1 MDPKS
6 SRTSSKNV
14 KVPAKAAPSSTVDVS
29 LKHILIGFTVLF
41 AGTTITIS
49 GIVMLRDFTKYK
61 RQQALLDGAI
71 RMINTFKIQ
80 GEGEEIGK
88 ER

>member
-1 MDPKS
+1 MDPKT
-6 SRTSSKNV
+6 SRTSSNNV

-49 GIVMLRDFTKYK
+49 GIVVLRDFAKYK

-71 RMINTFKIQ
+71 RMINTFKIK

>member
-1 MDPKS
+1 M
-6 SRTSSKNV
+6 
-14 KVPAKAAPSSTVDVS
+14 KVPAKAAPSSIVDVS
-29 LKHILIGFTVLF
+29 FKHILIGFTVLF
-41 AGTTITIS
+41 IGSTVTIS
-49 GIVMLRDFTKYK
+49 GIVILRDFAKYK

-80 GEGEEIGK
+80 GEEIGK

>member
-6 SRTSSKNV
+6 SRTSSNNV
-14 KVPAKAAPSSTVDVS
+14 KVPAKTAPSSTVDVS

-49 GIVMLRDFTKYK
+49 GIVILRDFAKYK

>member
-1 MDPKS
+1 MDPKT
-6 SRTSSKNV
+6 SRTSSNNV

-29 LKHILIGFTVLF
+29 FKHILIGFTALF
-41 AGTTITIS
+41 VSTTITIS
-49 GIVMLRDFTKYK
+49 GIVMLRDFAKYK
-61 RQQALLDGAI
+61 RQQALLDGALK
-71 RMINTFKIQ
+71 MIQTFKIQ

>member
-1 MDPKS
+1 MDSKT
-6 SRTSSKNV
+6 SRTSSSNV
-14 KVPAKAAPSSTVDVS
+14 KVPAKVAPSSTVDVS

-49 GIVMLRDFTKYK
+49 GIVMLRDFAKYK

>member
-1 MDPKS
+1 MMDPKS
-6 SRTSSKNV
+6 SRTNV
-14 KVPAKAAPSSTVDVS
+14 KVPAKAAPSSTVDIS
-29 LKHILIGFTVLF
+29 LKHILIGFPALF
-41 AGTTITIS
+41 VSTTITIS
-49 GIVMLRDFTKYK
+49 GIVMLRDFAKYK

>member
-1 MDPKS
+1 MDPKT
-6 SRTSSKNV
+6 SRTSSNSV

-29 LKHILIGFTVLF
+29 LKHILIGFTALF
-41 AGTTITIS
+41 VGTTITIS
-49 GIVMLRDFTKYK
+49 GIVMLRDFAKYK

-71 RMINTFKIQ
+71 RMINTVKIQ
-80 GEGEEIGK
+80 GEEIGK